1 MFKAALQ
8 RIIRYP
14 ENVHLPTKSALPI
27 QPSESVKNPVVRPR
41 SLYPLSESAHHV
53 WLKAHDLLQNQN
65 NLQEQSANRFKFLYE
80 IEDCLKNA
88 NDLSVSDRWFL
99 RELCTCLHV
108 FDGFFIKKYTLE
120 SNDERLAGMT
130 DKHYSELHFAIRD
143 AFNSNSIKEKIIYAS
158 LLEPNLIKK
167 FGLTLSEGELIEVAK
182 YRATRK
188 ALLNHFELLA
198 LTDYLHPSTFTFNVL
213 NGAKRLEKFWKLD
226 AIAVGVEPV
235 YSAYYSALQK
245 LSECQELKDQ
255 SGMLYKG
262 INGKKDFNQNDR
274 MLNYLHTTRGEVLV
288 PHPIS
293 TTNKMDCCFS
303 NNGDRDENI
312 ELRIR
317 STSGIQV
324 GIFHKAMGKSLHE
337 VILLDKRLRLIER
350 ETVYRK
356 CMRQQQYTLEAEK

>member
-14 ENVHLPTKSALPI
+14 ENHHLATKSAPPI
-27 QPSESVKNPVVRPR
+27 QPSEPVKIPVVRPR
-41 SLYPLSESAHHV
+41 SLYPLSESAHYI
-53 WLKAHDLLQNQN
+53 WLKALDLLQNQN
-65 NLQEQSANRFKFLYE
+65 DLQEQSANRFKFLYK
-80 IEDCLKNA
+80 IENCLKNA
-88 NDLSVSDRWFL
+88 KDLSVSDRWFL

-108 FDGFFIKKYTLE
+108 FDGFFIKKYTLQ
-120 SNDERLAGMT
+120 SNNERLAGMT
-130 DKHYSELHFAIRD
+130 DKHYTELHCAIRD

-158 LLEPNLIKK
+158 LLEPNLMKK
-167 FGLTLSEGELIEVAK
+167 FDLTLSNSELAEVAK
-182 YRATRK
+182 YRSTRNV
-188 ALLNHFELLA
+188 LLNHFELLA

-226 AIAVGVEPV
+226 AIAVGIEPV
-235 YSAYYSALQK
+235 YSAYYSALEK
-245 LSECQELKDQ
+245 LSDCEELKDQ
-255 SGMLYKG
+255 SGLVYKG
-262 INGKKDFNQNDR
+262 INGEKDFNQNER
-274 MLNYLHTTRGEVLV
+274 MLNYLHSTRGEILV

-303 NNGDRDENI
+303 NDIDRDENI

-324 GIFHKAMGKSLHE
+324 GIFHKSMGKSLNE
-337 VILLDKRLRLIER
+337 VILMDKRLRLIQR

-356 CMRQQQYTLEAEK
+356 CMMQEQYTLEAER

>member
-27 QPSESVKNPVVRPR
+27 QPSELVKNPVVRPR

-88 NDLSVSDRWFL
+88 KDLSVSDRWFL

-158 LLEPNLIKK
+158 LL
-167 FGLTLSEGELIEVAK
+167 
-182 YRATRK
+182 
-188 ALLNHFELLA
+188 
-198 LTDYLHPSTFTFNVL
+198 
-213 NGAKRLEKFWKLD
+213 
-226 AIAVGVEPV
+226 
-235 YSAYYSALQK
+235 
-245 LSECQELKDQ
+245 
-255 SGMLYKG
+255 
-262 INGKKDFNQNDR
+262 
-274 MLNYLHTTRGEVLV
+274 
-288 PHPIS
+288 
-293 TTNKMDCCFS
+293 
-303 NNGDRDENI
+303 
-312 ELRIR
+312 
-317 STSGIQV
+317 
-324 GIFHKAMGKSLHE
+324 
-337 VILLDKRLRLIER
+337 
-350 ETVYRK
+350 
-356 CMRQQQYTLEAEK
+356 